1 MRKATSAALD
11 ILDSTDSVI
20 LREKKMDALA
30 TSTPR
35 SSVTEKILTSE
46 DIYHEE
52 QESEL
57 DTLNKSDESHT
68 SELSFSFTPVSSKPV
83 SKDGDSHR
91 QKSETQSNKHLQ
103 SQTVSTK
110 ITPKVS
116 TAETKRKTSPD
127 VIENGKSQRTDLNSL
142 QNSQDSDSESLF
154 LNFGPKRE
162 NKEWYAKD
170 FFITNTPQMQRRK
183 SSESSDKEDSPRAE
197 KQRAHTEEK
206 VGCSFQ
212 TFSLNIGLY
221 EASLHVK
228 LVVIEKYTVNILKI
242 RIVKS

>member
-1 MRKATSAALD
+1 MRKATSAAMD

-35 SSVTEKILTSE
+35 SSVTEKILHTE
-46 DIYHEE
+46 DVSNVGH
-52 QESEL
+52 ESEL

-83 SKDGDSHR
+83 SKILDKDGDSYRH
-91 QKSETQSNKHLQ
+91 KTETQSTKNLQ
-103 SQTVSTK
+103 SQTVSPE
-110 ITPKVS
+110 ITQNDS
-116 TAETKRKTSPD
+116 TAETKHKTSPD
-127 VIENGKSQRTDLNSL
+127 VKGNDNSQRKDLNGL

-170 FFITNTPQMQRRK
+170 FYITNTPQMQRK
-183 SSESSDKEDSPRAE
+183 SSESSDKEDSPRTE
-197 KQRAHTEEK
+197 KQRARTEEK
-206 VGCSFQ
+206 VGLVAF
-212 TFSLNIGLY
+212 
-221 EASLHVK
+221 ASYNKISCGHHIKTQKPLLISSK
-228 LVVIEKYTVNILKI
+228 GTCLV
-242 RIVKS
+242 SQCP